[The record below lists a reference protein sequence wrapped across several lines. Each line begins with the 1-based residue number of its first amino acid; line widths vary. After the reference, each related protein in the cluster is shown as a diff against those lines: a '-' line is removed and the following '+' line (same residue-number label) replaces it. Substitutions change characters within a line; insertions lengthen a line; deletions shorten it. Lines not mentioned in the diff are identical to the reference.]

1 MKSQADIA
9 EEAPTQLPIFET
21 NSCKANSKDST
32 KTNKLRKIDVRP
44 LFKFDAVQK
53 LAETRSTKLQLQKWG
68 CR

>member
-53 LAETRSTKLQLQKWG
+53 LA
-68 CR
+68 